1 MAAEFSK
8 FSADQKLE
16 ILVVEDSPTQA
27 LLLEQ
32 ILIGEGFSVSRAP
45 NGQKALELL
54 QSRVPTLVI
63 TDVVMPQMDGYELCR
78 RIKSSSEFRHLPVI
92 LLTDLSNPGDI
103 LKGLEVGADN
113 FISKPYSPDL
123 LTSRVRYILA
133 NNEIRKMS
141 GTEIG
146 VKINYGG
153 QVHFLTAE
161 RIQIIDFL
169 ISSLDTA
176 IRNYYEIHE
185 ANRLLAQA
193 NEKIRKQ
200 SEELRALSLTDQL
213 TKLNNRR
220 GFFTLAN
227 QQLKLARRANWD
239 VLLVFAD
246 IDRFKA
252 INDEYGHKEG
262 DLALIEVADIFRTTC
277 RESDVIGRLGG
288 DEFAVMAAG
297 SADNGVVNLTARL
310 EENFNMI
317 KQTPGR
323 AYGISVSSG
332 AIVCRPEEISSLEEL
347 IHRADQKMYDNKRK
361 NRG

>member
-1 MAAEFSK
+1 MDAEFSK
-8 FSADQKLE
+8 FSGDQKPE

-32 ILIGEGFSVSRAP
+32 ILIAEGFSVSRAN

-63 TDVVMPQMDGYELCR
+63 TDVVMPYMDGYELCS

-133 NNEIRKMS
+133 NSEIRKMS

-153 QVHFLTAE
+153 QEHFLTAE

-176 IRNYYEIHE
+176 VRNYYEIHE

-220 GFFTLAN
+220 GFFTLAG
-227 QQLKLARRANWD
+227 QQLKLARRANWEI
-239 VLLVFAD
+239 LLVFAD

-297 SADNGVVNLTARL
+297 SGENGVSSLVARL
-310 EENFNMI
+310 EGNFEML
-317 KQTPGR
+317 KQKPGR
-323 AYGISVSSG
+323 PYGISVSAG
-332 AIVCRPEEISSLEEL
+332 AVMCRPEEIASLEDL
-347 IHRADQKMYDNKRK
+347 IHRADQEMYDNKRK